1 MMRKIVCCMAA
12 GLLLLAAA
20 WGQTPEE
27 IVARMEKSLEPAE
40 SQGLSMA
47 MDFKIPIIGTSTTQV
62 YILGGKTRSETR
74 ILGHEL
80 VTFSDGVTDWEYD
93 SFKKELTIG
102 KAKPA
107 EKADGSEAEMFEG
120 ITDGYDV
127 SLQKETADAW
137 HLRCKK
143 NKNNPE
149 KDAPDRMDLVVSKKN
164 LLPISLTAKIE
175 GIKIVLHDLVVGVD
189 PAKVTFRMEDYPGA
203 KIIDKR

>member
-1 MMRKIVCCMAA
+1 MMRKIMCCLAA
-12 GLLLLAAA
+12 GLLMLAAA

-27 IVARMEKSLEPAE
+27 IIARMEKALEPAE

-62 YILGGKTRSETR
+62 YILGEKTRSETR

-80 VTFSDGVTDWEYD
+80 VTFSDGITDWEYD
-93 SFKKELTIG
+93 STKKELTIG

-107 EKADGSEAEMFEG
+107 KEADGSEAGMFEG
-120 ITDGYDV
+120 IMEGYDV

-137 HLRCKK
+137 HLRCHKA
-143 NKNNPE
+143 KNNPE
-149 KDAPDRMDLVVSKKN
+149 KDAPARMDLVVSKKTH
-164 LLPISLTAKIE
+164 LPISLTAKIT
-175 GIKIVLHDLVVGVD
+175 GVKIVLHDLAVGVD
-189 PAKVTFRMEDYPGA
+189 PAKVTFRMEDYPDA

>member
-1 MMRKIVCCMAA
+1 MMRKIMCCLAA
-12 GLLLLAAA
+12 GLLMLAAS

-27 IVARMEKSLEPAE
+27 IVARMEKALEPAE

-62 YILGGKTRSETR
+62 YILGEKTRSETR

-80 VTFSDGVTDWEYD
+80 VTFSDGITDWEYD
-93 SFKKELTIG
+93 STKKELTIG

-107 EKADGSEAEMFEG
+107 KEADGSEAEMLEG

-137 HLRCKK
+137 YLLCKK
-143 NKNNPE
+143 TKDNPD
-149 KDAPDRMDLVVSKKN
+149 KDAPTRMDLVVSKKTD
-164 LLPISLTAKIE
+164 LPISLTAKLK
-175 GIKIVLHDLVVGVD
+175 GIKIVLHDLAVGVD
-189 PAKVTFRMEDYPGA
+189 PAKVTFRMEDYPDA